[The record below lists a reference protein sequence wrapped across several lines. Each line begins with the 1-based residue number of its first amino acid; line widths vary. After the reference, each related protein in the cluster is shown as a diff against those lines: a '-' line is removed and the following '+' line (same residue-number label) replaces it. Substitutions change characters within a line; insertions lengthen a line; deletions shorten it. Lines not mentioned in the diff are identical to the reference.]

1 VPQSLAIVN
10 PRDKLENIGK
20 IKTFFITIMILPI
33 FTKNEKMYK
42 HNKSLKKY
50 AIPQISRVAK
60 QILDETPSV
69 QSASTKE
76 VYDP

>member
-1 VPQSLAIVN
+1 
-10 PRDKLENIGK
+10 
-20 IKTFFITIMILPI
+20 MILPI